1 MQASFTTN
9 RETTCS
15 LPPAF
20 GELNY
25 GGMTKSP
32 PEQGF
37 FFVFFGAGAARL
49 QGFVQDGVKAW
60 EVAGENGDEKPQ
72 N

>member
-32 PEQGF
+32 RSRVF
-37 FFVFFGAGAARL
+37 LFFGAGAP
-49 QGFVQDGVKAW
+49 GFVQDGVKVW
-60 EVAGENGDEKPQ
+60 EVAGDNRGKRR
-72 N
+72 